1 MALIAED
8 VTFSISEDVE
18 FALPMVGSEAVG
30 GDIAEWLAE
39 AGLSEADI
47 EADVGTW
54 LSNMGSGALNFG
66 TAGASIGGPWG
77 ALIGGLLGAGLGAV
91 QAATTP
97 DKPPAGQA
105 PPPQPAAAKPAAPPP
120 EKPPLRTIQN
130 QPDTPAVLSALR
142 DALPALTLIAQQL
155 SKARTESAEDVAA
168 APEVAEDW
176 SLEQEWPYAQEGV
189 EVAEQEAEA
198 TAEGEVESAAEAEAE
213 AEDAAEGEA
222 ESPAEAED
230 VPAEQLVPSGEAY
243 AGAALAR
250 IGEET

>member
-8 VTFSISEDVE
+8 VSFSLGEDVA
-18 FALPMVGSEAVG
+18 FALPMAESEAVG
-30 GDIAEWLAE
+30 ADIAEWLSE

-54 LSNMGSGALNFG
+54 LANMGSGALNFG
-66 TAGASIGGPWG
+66 TAGASVGGPWG

-105 PPPQPAAAKPAAPPP
+105 PPPSPPPRPAAAPPAAPPP
-120 EKPPLRTIQN
+120 AEKPPLRTIQN
-130 QPDTPAVLSALR
+130 QPDNTAVLVNALR

-155 SKARTESAEDVAA
+155 SKPKAESEEEQEAEEAP
-168 APEVAEDW
+168 PEVAEDW
-176 SLEQEWPYAQEGV
+176 SQEQEWPYAQEDV
-189 EVAEQEAEA
+189 EVASPEQEDEQ
-198 TAEGEVESAAEAEAE
+198 
-213 AEDAAEGEA
+213 
-222 ESPAEAED
+222 ED
-230 VPAEQLVPSGEAY
+230 VPSEQLVPEGEAY

-250 IGEET
+250 VGEEEET